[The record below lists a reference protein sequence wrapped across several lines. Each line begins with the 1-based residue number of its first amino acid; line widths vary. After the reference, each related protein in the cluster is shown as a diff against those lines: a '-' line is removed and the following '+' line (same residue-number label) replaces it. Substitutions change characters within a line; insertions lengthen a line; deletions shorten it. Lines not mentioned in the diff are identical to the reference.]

1 MTQETLY
8 WLFSTVAQTYGAI
21 VGILG
26 MLVVYKLQHLS
37 TTIIELRQDY
47 KDTIRFFFAMQS
59 INMSDNHLVISWD
72 QISDA
77 RESTPEKNE
86 MDDLITTLK
95 PLLHKSNEI
104 RREFKIFIL
113 PHLLLII
120 LSILSLLVCDYLATL
135 NAGAT
140 AVILVT
146 VFSMSFLMIVSFCFL
161 LIKE

>member
-1 MTQETLY
+1 M
-8 WLFSTVAQTYGAI
+8 
-21 VGILG
+21 GILG
-26 MLVVYKLQHLS
+26 MLVVYKLQHFS

-47 KDTIRFFFAMQS
+47 KDTIRFFLAMQS
-59 INMSDNHLVISWD
+59 INMSDNDLVISWE
-72 QISDA
+72 QISDD

-86 MDDLITTLK
+86 MDDFITTIK
-95 PLLHKSNEI
+95 PLLHKRNEI
-104 RREFKIFIL
+104 RRKFEIFIL

-120 LSILSLLVCDYLATL
+120 LSILLLLVCDYVATL

-146 VFSMSFLMIVSFCFL
+146 VFSISFLMILSFCFL